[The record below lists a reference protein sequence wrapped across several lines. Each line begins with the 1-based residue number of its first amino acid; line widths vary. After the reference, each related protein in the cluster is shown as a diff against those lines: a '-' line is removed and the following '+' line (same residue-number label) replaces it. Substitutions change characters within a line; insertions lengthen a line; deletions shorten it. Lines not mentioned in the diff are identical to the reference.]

1 MCSLF
6 FFASRETLSDL
17 QTHLRELTEDHAR
30 KAQALSLDQGGTIT
44 ARPSHG
50 HYPLLMAH
58 YAIPARG
65 IEEDIP
71 PQGNIMDACEIFQI
85 SILQYTTWE
94 EVEDANLVMDR
105 EKSLPGGNAESV
117 IV

>member
-85 SILQYTTWE
+85 SILQYTT
-94 EVEDANLVMDR
+94 
-105 EKSLPGGNAESV
+105 
-117 IV
+117 